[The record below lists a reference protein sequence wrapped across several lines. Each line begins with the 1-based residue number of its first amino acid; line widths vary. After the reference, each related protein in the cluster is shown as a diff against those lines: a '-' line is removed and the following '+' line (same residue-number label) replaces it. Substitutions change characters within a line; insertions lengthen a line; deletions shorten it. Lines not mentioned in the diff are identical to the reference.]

1 MIDGVI
7 SYAQNAEDVVL
18 WRLFRDRREPGF
30 FIDVGAAH
38 PVADSVTKW
47 FSVNGWRGINI
58 EPVEYLFDQLVAD
71 RPDDINLRI
80 VCGAGAGT
88 SRMTVADT
96 SKWGHSTIDPATSA
110 SLSEAGLVAT
120 TIEVETLPLS
130 DVIDRHAGGRPIDF
144 LKIDVEGAEDQ
155 VLLGADLGRTRPRV
169 LVVEA
174 VEPDSLVPSHE
185 RWEHLAT
192 DNGYVCVL
200 FDGLSRFYCQAD
212 DAVARETL
220 SLPAYYGD
228 HFITNRE
235 YVLRMTVENLRLL
248 LPACAEQ
255 LTSAIEVP
263 SAPPAGTE

>member
-18 WRLFRDRREPGF
+18 WRLFRDLDRPGF

-47 FSVNGWRGINI
+47 FSINGWRGINI
-58 EPVEYLFDQLVAD
+58 EPVDYLFEQLVTD

-80 VCGAGAGT
+80 VCGVEAGT
-88 SRMTVADT
+88 SRMTVADPT
-96 SKWGHSTIDPATSA
+96 KWGHSTIDPATSA
-110 SLSEAGLVAT
+110 HLADAGLVAT

-130 DVIDRHAGGRPIDF
+130 EVIDHHAAGRPIDF

-155 VLLGADLGRTRPRV
+155 VLKGAALERNRPRV

-185 RWEHLAT
+185 RWEYLAT

-212 DAVARETL
+212 DDVARHTL

-248 LPACAEQ
+248 LPACVEELA
-255 LTSAIEVP
+255 SAT
-263 SAPPAGTE
+263 APPADYAAE

>member
-18 WRLFRDRREPGF
+18 WRLLRTRDEPGF

-47 FSVNGWRGINI
+47 FSINGWRGINI
-58 EPVEYLFDQLVAD
+58 EPVDYLYDQLVAD
-71 RPDDINLRI
+71 RPNDINLRI
-80 VCGAGAGT
+80 VCGAEAGT
-88 SRMTVADT
+88 SRMTVADP
-96 SKWGHSTIDPATSA
+96 SKWGHSSIDPATSA
-110 SLSEAGLVAT
+110 NLAEAGLVDS
-120 TIEVETLPLS
+120 TIDVETLPLS
-130 DVIDRHAGGRPIDF
+130 EVIDRHAAGRQIDF

-155 VLLGADLGRTRPRV
+155 VLAGAALDRNRPRV
-169 LVVEA
+169 LVIEA

-185 RWEHLAT
+185 RWEHLLT
-192 DNGYVCVL
+192 ENDYVCVL

-212 DAVARETL
+212 DTVARDTL

-248 LPACAEQ
+248 LPACADQ
-255 LTSAIEVP
+255 LGSAIAVP
-263 SAPPAGTE
+263 LSRDATD